1 MVRFTL
7 FCRTRDEDIRMEVAN
22 EDHVTEIGCT
32 ASDCF
37 GGGLMLRNGYRLL
50 DPGSCVGE
58 CVHDRDVIEAI
69 PDPETLF
76 STFGM
81 RRPWTG

>member
-1 MVRFTL
+1 MDKMVRFTL

-37 GGGLMLRNGYRLL
+37 GG
-50 DPGSCVGE
+50 
-58 CVHDRDVIEAI
+58 
-69 PDPETLF
+69 
-76 STFGM
+76 
-81 RRPWTG
+81 